1 MLKYYLKYFF
11 IFSFLIL
18 LIECTDRNQPQYFP
32 NLDSITEAQIK
43 SDLYALASEEM
54 QGREAGLTGA
64 GLAADYLTHELNK
77 INVQSVN
84 NHKENGRYYQNFQII
99 GTGLNNVSSGLTIQ
113 KGNYKIKA
121 KYWDD
126 YFYFYNSPQK
136 VSINA
141 EIIFAGYA
149 INAPEYQYND
159 FNNLDIQDRIVVAY
173 YGEPLQDDT
182 LQFFN
187 GKHRTKYM
195 LPDWKADEVA
205 KRGGRILVLIPN
217 PENEKSYNMFLQ
229 RRLKSNNKNPFVLVD
244 EESVPVIYL
253 SVKFAQNVFGN
264 WLKENF
270 VSEKK
275 RLLDWLQYPQE
286 NQFRWQEINS
296 LNQTWKINVNYN
308 NPEVRECQNLTAIY
322 PGQSSQLKNEYI
334 LVGSHYDH
342 EGVKEGKIFLGADDN
357 ASGVSATLN
366 VARAFAKLTGHER
379 PKRSIIFAFWDAE
392 EKGTLGAK
400 YFIEHSVVPLQNI
413 KAVFNMDMIGRDA
426 SFNFAALRQPIKD
439 ENAENKVMIFY
450 SAQAPSLK
458 DIAVQSNKNIDLTIL
473 YDPNVFFT
481 SGSDHMVF
489 HSHYIPVIYYFTG
502 FHTDYTSIGDTPEKI
517 NYNKLTRISRHIAN
531 FVYTLANSSEI
542 PEFNRS
548 ILSAPEGDFRM

>member
-1 MLKYYLKYFF
+1 MLKYCLKYFS
-11 IFSFLIL
+11 IFSFLL
-18 LIECTDRNQPQYFP
+18 LLTVCTDKNQPQYFP

-64 GLAADYLTHELNK
+64 GLAADYITHELNK
-77 INVQSVN
+77 INVQSMN
-84 NHKENGRYYQNFQII
+84 SHRQNGGYYQSFQII
-99 GTGLNNVSSGLTIQ
+99 GADLGDVSSQLTIQ
-113 KGNYKIKA
+113 KGKYKIKA
-121 KYWDD
+121 KYRDD

-136 VSINA
+136 VSVNS
-141 EIIFAGYA
+141 EIVFTGYA

-159 FNNLDIQDRIVVAY
+159 FNNLDLQDKIVVAY

-187 GKHRTKYM
+187 GKHQTKYM

-205 KRGGRILVLIPN
+205 KHGGRILVLIPN

-229 RRLKSNNKNPFVLVD
+229 RRLKSNNKKPFVLID
-244 EESVPVIYL
+244 EKSVPVIYL
-253 SVKFAQNVFGN
+253 SVKFAQEVFGN

-270 VSEKK
+270 NSEKK
-275 RLLDWLQYPQE
+275 RLLDWLQHTQE
-286 NQFRWQEINS
+286 NQFQWQEINP
-296 LNQTWKINVNYN
+296 LNQTWKVNIEYN
-308 NPEVRECQNLTAIY
+308 NPEVRECQTLIALY

-342 EGVKEGKIFLGADDN
+342 EGVQEGKIYLGADDN

-366 VARAFAKLTGHER
+366 VARAFAQLTGHER
-379 PKRSIIFAFWDAE
+379 PNRSIIFAFWDAE
-392 EKGTLGAK
+392 EKGTLGTK
-400 YFIEHSVVPLQNI
+400 YFIKHSVVPLQNI

-426 SFNFAALRQPIKD
+426 SFNFAALRQSIKD

-450 SAQAPSLK
+450 SAQAPALK
-458 DIAVQSNKNIDLTIL
+458 DIAIQSNKNIDLTIL

-489 HSHYIPVIYYFTG
+489 HSHHIPIIYYFTG

-517 NYNKLTRISRHIAN
+517 NYSKLTRISRHIAN
-531 FVYTLANSSEI
+531 FVYTLANSNEI
-542 PEFNRS
+542 PDFNRN